1 MLVGII
7 NYGAGNI
14 ASVRN
19 ALDRLGVRSM
29 ASSNPADFDKVDKI
43 IFPGVGHARE
53 AIANLRRCQLDHT
66 IKTTR
71 KPLLGICLGMQLL
84 GTYSEEGDTECL
96 GLINFVVKRFGVGLK
111 IPHMGWN
118 RIQTNGNALLNGI
131 NDGEWL
137 YFVHSYYVPM
147 TASSIASANYGIGF
161 SVAVNRA
168 NYWGVQFH
176 PEKSGEKGLL
186 ILKNFIELC
195 M

>member
-7 NYGAGNI
+7 DYGAGNI

-19 ALDRLGVRSM
+19 ALDRLGVRSI
-29 ASSNPADFDKVDKI
+29 ASGNPADFEAVDKI

-53 AIANLRRCQLDHT
+53 AIANLRRFQLDLL

-84 GTYSEEGDTECL
+84 GSYSEEGDTECL
-96 GLINFVVKRFGVGLK
+96 KLFDFRVMRFRVGLK

-118 RIQTNGNALLNGI
+118 RIKPTANTLLNGI

-137 YFVHSYYVPM
+137 YFVHSYCVPV
-147 TASSIASANYGIGF
+147 TASSIASANYGVEF

-195 M
+195 K